1 MNTAWRVS
9 IAVVTLVLGVSLYFG
24 LRNTEDTSAS
34 GGGEPTITESSSTP
48 TTTTAPTNPG
58 TYDITVADGG
68 GTEPSPVT
76 IEAKVGDTV
85 TLNVTSA
92 MIAHFGIYEAGNT
105 DASAPAKGVTWSD
118 GNDGGIVGDPPN
130 KVKTLKFAATAPGKF
145 SIQLHADQAYE
156 IGELTITS

>member
-1 MNTAWRVS
+1 MNTAWRAAIGLITV
-9 IAVVTLVLGVSLYFG
+9 VLGVSLYFG

-34 GGGEPTITESSSTP
+34 GSGEPAITESASTP
-48 TTTTAPTNPG
+48 TTTAPANPG
-58 TYDITVADGG
+58 TYDITIAADA

-76 IEAKVGDTV
+76 INAKVGDTV

-92 MIAHFGIYEAGNT
+92 MLAHFGIYETGDPAT
-105 DASAPAKGVTWSD
+105 AAPAKGVKWSD
-118 GNDGGIVGDPPN
+118 GNDGGIVGDKTN
-130 KVKTLKFAATAPGKF
+130 TATTLKFAATAPGTY